1 MFLPQEAGAFANEIE
16 KGTAKTSP
24 KIEKI
29 CIFIFTDN
37 ICSTCNPMQV
47 VVLCKFSHLEGSIIP

>member
-1 MFLPQEAGAFANEIE
+1 MFLPQEAGAFANKIE

-37 ICSTCNPMQV
+37 ICSTCNAMQV
-47 VVLCKFSHLEGSIIP
+47 VVLCKNL